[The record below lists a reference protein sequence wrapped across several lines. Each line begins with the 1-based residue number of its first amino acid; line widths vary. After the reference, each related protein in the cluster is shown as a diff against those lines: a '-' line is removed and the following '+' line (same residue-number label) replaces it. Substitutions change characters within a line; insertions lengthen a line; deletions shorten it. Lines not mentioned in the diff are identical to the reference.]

1 MLVEVARSEPVARV
15 ELVEVA
21 LRVARVR
28 SGHGGAPA
36 ARSTVRVRTS
46 DAMARHGHPRRQLHE
61 IASRGTGPDLR
72 QLTPYGSGQV
82 RPRARS
88 REELIPSRR
97 IRSADRGVVMATPTG

>member
-1 MLVEVARSEPVARV
+1 MLVEVARSEPVARA
-15 ELVEVA
+15 ELA
-21 LRVARVR
+21 GAGPRGAGGGWGL
-28 SGHGGAPA
+28 GGAPA

-97 IRSADRGVVMATPTG
+97 IRSADRGVVM